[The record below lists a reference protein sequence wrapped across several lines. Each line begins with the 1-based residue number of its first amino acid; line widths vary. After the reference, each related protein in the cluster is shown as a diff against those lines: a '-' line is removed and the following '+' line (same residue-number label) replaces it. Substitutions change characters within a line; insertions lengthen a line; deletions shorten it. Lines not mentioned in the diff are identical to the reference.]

1 MKKNQ
6 IIINTENLD
15 EMYKLYKKYKR
26 IRYKNTEFIY
36 EGKNEDVKEIVNVLN
51 KKTRMQRLAYIFDK
65 SCEEIDK
72 KFEGKNI
79 CGFDCNQCMVQR
91 KDNSKEINGCCRLC
105 RFQGDNGCKSKN
117 LTCKLFF
124 CDEVK
129 QKYDVIELKDLK
141 LVKLLTR
148 RQRTM
153 LKFDFFS
160 SREEGI
166 MDLYIGFATIAA
178 FREICTLIKNSIFL
192 MFRNKYERKA
202 NNFKIKNIVF
212 LATIFLLLFF
222 AIIHPIMPLVIIGIG
237 LIEDILIKLNFRDG
251 PKSSK

>member
-1 MKKNQ
+1 MKKA
-6 IIINTENLD
+6 IILEDDTLKA
-15 EMYKLYKKYKR
+15 YKQYKKFKSILYKKRKIEYKG
-26 IRYKNTEFIY
+26 N
-36 EGKNEDVKEIVNVLN
+36 NEKIKEIAKVLN
-51 KKTRMQRLAYIFDK
+51 IKSRMKRLEYIFDK
-65 SCEEIDK
+65 SCEQIDN
-72 KFEGKNI
+72 KFKEENI
-79 CGFDCNQCMVQR
+79 CGFDCNQCIVQR
-91 KDNSKEINGCCRLC
+91 KDKTKEINGCCRLC

-124 CDEVK
+124 CDDVK
-129 QKYDVIELKDLK
+129 QKYDVPKLEDLK

-148 RQRTM
+148 RQRLM
-153 LKFDFFS
+153 LKFDLFS
-160 SREEGI
+160 SREEVL

-222 AIIHPIMPLVIIGIG
+222 AIIHPIMPLVIVGIG